1 MGYEPLR
8 KVNIIYTSDTTGHRC
23 NTTLIDADESE
34 LNTCAAVAA
43 DVLIIHGKVYDAK
56 IFVDILEE
64 FNNLNRCPRCKFK
77 FRRLEGGCSLASC
90 NFSEQEKS

>member
-1 MGYEPLR
+1 MGYRPQAPVHVVYTDATDYDDGR
-8 KVNIIYTSDTTGHRC
+8 HSKVA
-23 NTTLIDADESE
+23 IDAD
-34 LNTCAAVAA
+34 LLVIN
-43 DVLIIHGKVYDAK
+43 GKLYNAK
-56 IFVDILEE
+56 VFVDILEE